1 MSKKKEGQP
10 IDPTTLTNEEW
21 EEIVN
26 GYKEEEKWYKK
37 VNEMK
42 GNANQEKF
50 SFDTIENFDDHIN
63 KSIPN
68 YDVLWSSIRSMS
80 EYFFVERTNVYDLGC
95 STGKLLKSLDTKCK
109 KIGYDVA
116 NLLPQ
121 EEGFI
126 NVDLNDDFELWDASV
141 VYSIFTMQFLNP
153 FSRHNYLRTIYDGL
167 NKGGALIICEKVYQ
181 DNGKMQEI
189 FSFSHYDYKLN
200 NFSSDEI
207 ISKERDLRYIMKPSS
222 ERELDIML
230 RDVGF
235 HNITTFWQ
243 MFNFKGI
250 IAIK

>member
-1 MSKKKEGQP
+1 MNKKNNL
-10 IDPTTLTNEEW
+10 IDPTTLTQEELDDLYYD
-21 EEIVN
+21 IPKN
-26 GYKEEEKWYKK
+26 PIS
-37 VNEMK
+37 
-42 GNANQEKF
+42 KF
-50 SFDTIENFDDHIN
+50 SFNTIENFDDHIN

-68 YDVLWSSIRSMS
+68 YDILLSSIRSMS
-80 EYFFVERTNVYDLGC
+80 EYFFVEGTNVYDLGC
-95 STGKLLKSLDTKCK
+95 STGKLLKSLYTKCN

-126 NVDLNDDFELWDASV
+126 NADLNNDFDLCDASL

-153 FSRHNYLRTIYDGL
+153 YSRHNYLRTIYDGL
-167 NKGGALIICEKVYQ
+167 NKGGAFIICEKLYQ
-181 DNGKMQEI
+181 DNGKFQEI

-222 ERELDIML
+222 ESQLDSML
-230 RDVGF
+230 RGVGF